1 MSATARDVR
10 VVRWLTA
17 AGAVVAA
24 LLVLTLAVS
33 LATDDSRRGAI
44 IFGVIGVGALV
55 AGLTVSSG
63 AYAGGLV
70 CIAAA
75 FAFSLPG
82 QESASAPI
90 VGAAFLLLLVD
101 QLVAWSLDA
110 ATGAIERGRDIARR
124 GVRVLVVS
132 ITGAAVAGL
141 VLYAGTLP
149 VPGGLAAEMIGIAA
163 ALGVFALAA
172 GRRWEH

>member
-1 MSATARDVR
+1 MIATTRDVR
-10 VVRWLTA
+10 VIRWLTA

-24 LLVLTLAVS
+24 LLVLALAIS
-33 LATDDSRRGAI
+33 LATGDSRRGAVV
-44 IFGVIGVGALV
+44 FGVVGVGALV
-55 AGLTVSSG
+55 AGLTASSG
-63 AYAGGLV
+63 AYPAGLV

-90 VGAAFLLLLVD
+90 VGAAFLLLVVD

-110 ATGAIERGRDIARR
+110 VTGAVERGRDIARR
-124 GVRVLVVS
+124 GMRVVVVS
-132 ITGAAVAGL
+132 IAGAAVAGL

-149 VPGGLAAEMIGIAA
+149 VPRGLAAEMIGIAA

-172 GRRWEH
+172 SRRWER

>member
-1 MSATARDVR
+1 MTGPTREARLI
-10 VVRWLTA
+10 RWLA
-17 AGAVVAA
+17 AGGAVIAA
-24 LLVLTLAVS
+24 LLVLALAVS
-33 LATDDSRRGAI
+33 LATDDSRRGAVV
-44 IFGVIGVGALV
+44 FGVVGVGALV
-55 AGLTVSSG
+55 AGLTASSG
-63 AYAGGLV
+63 VYAGGLV

-90 VGAAFLLLLVD
+90 IGAAFLLLLVD

-110 ATGAIERGRDIARR
+110 ATDAVERGRDIARR
-124 GVRVLVVS
+124 GVRVLSVS
-132 ITGAAVAGL
+132 IGGAAVSAL

-172 GRRWEH
+172 SRRWEH

>member
-1 MSATARDVR
+1 MIATTREVR
-10 VVRWLTA
+10 LIRWLTA
-17 AGAVVAA
+17 AGAVIAA
-24 LLVLTLAVS
+24 LFVLALAMS
-33 LATDDSRRGAI
+33 LATDDSRRGAVV
-44 IFGVIGVGALV
+44 FGVVGVGALV
-55 AGLTVSSG
+55 AGLTASSG
-63 AYAGGLV
+63 AYAAGLV

-90 VGAAFLLLLVD
+90 IGAAFLLLLVD

-110 ATGAIERGRDIARR
+110 ATAPSSEAATSQGAGYECSRCR
-124 GVRVLVVS
+124 S
-132 ITGAAVAGL
+132 GAPPSPRS
-141 VLYAGTLP
+141 VLYVGTLP

-172 GRRWEH
+172 SRRWEH